1 MPDFEIEPW
10 SGTYYRGG
18 EGKILTFRPRAGGQ
32 HTLWAPTGRSRGRV
46 EADRELGTC
55 PFGGH
60 HAVGQAMLADPWVQ
74 EAVRIMAARLPAEE
88 PEPKPARKRARRTPE
103 VT

>member
-1 MPDFEIEPW
+1 
-10 SGTYYRGG
+10 
-18 EGKILTFRPRAGGQ
+18 
-32 HTLWAPTGRSRGRV
+32 
-46 EADRELGTC
+46 
-55 PFGGH
+55 
-60 HAVGQAMLADPWVQ
+60 MLADPWVQ